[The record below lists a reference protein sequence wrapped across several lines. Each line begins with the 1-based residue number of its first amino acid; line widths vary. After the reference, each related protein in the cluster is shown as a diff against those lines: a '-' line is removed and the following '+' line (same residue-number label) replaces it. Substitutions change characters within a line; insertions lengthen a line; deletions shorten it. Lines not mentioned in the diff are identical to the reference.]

1 MNAAKLGQNFL
12 IDQNIAKKI
21 VNSIPPAKKYIEI
34 GPGFGA
40 LTQHFLNKNL
50 TCIEIDKSIPSISGV
65 NWIYGNALKYNFQ
78 TEYIFSN
85 LPYNISTQIMQLC
98 VEKEIPGWTFMM
110 QKEVAER
117 IIANCGK
124 NYGRLSLL
132 MQSRFNLS
140 KLCDVSPTCFLP
152 RPKVWSTVLQGTR
165 KASTCCLKKLQIVSR
180 ILFTH
185 RRKCLSNLKDP
196 LIIEILRNLQID
208 LKLRPENISPDNFWK
223 IVNEF

>member
-21 VNSIPPAKKYIEI
+21 INSIPPAKQYIEI

-50 TCIEIDKSIPSISGV
+50 TCIEIDRSIPSIPGV
-65 NWIYGNALKYNFQ
+65 NWIYSDALKYNFQ

-85 LPYNISTQIMQLC
+85 LPYSISTQIMQLC
-98 VEKEIPGWTFMM
+98 TEKETPGWTFMI

-117 IIANCGK
+117 VMANYGK

-132 MQSRFNLS
+132 MQSRFSIN
-140 KLCDVSPTCFLP
+140 KLFDIPPTCFLP

-165 KASTCCLKKLQIVSR
+165 KASTCCLEKLQTVSR

-185 RRKCLSNLKDP
+185 RRKCLNNVKDP
-196 LIIEILRNLQID
+196 LIIEILLNLKID
-208 LKLRPENISPDNFWK
+208 LKLRPENISPDIFWK